1 MQFSPDDL
9 KDYLLDELAPDR
21 KAAVEAFLRDSVEA
35 REELEKQRLL
45 LQTLRELPEVEPSR
59 RIDLVAAPAQASATD
74 RWRRAGV
81 LAGALRAT
89 AIAASAALAIVGGM
103 WVLEPTLE
111 RDATGWTLST
121 GGPPAPRQAAPTE
134 EQLRALIR
142 EELSGTEERIRQTL
156 LDAARTATEGWT
168 SSELAAVRRELTEVR
183 EDAVAGY
190 QFVNAK
196 HEMLKRQL
204 VEFEMAGVPDSQP

>member
-1 MQFSPDDL
+1 
-9 KDYLLDELAPDR
+9 
-21 KAAVEAFLRDSVEA
+21 
-35 REELEKQRLL
+35 
-45 LQTLRELPEVEPSR
+45 
-59 RIDLVAAPAQASATD
+59 
-74 RWRRAGV
+74 
-81 LAGALRAT
+81 
-89 AIAASAALAIVGGM
+89 M

>member
-21 KAAVEAFLRDSVEA
+21 KTALEALLHNSAEA

-45 LQTLRELPEVEPSR
+45 LRTLRELPEAEPPQ
-59 RIDLVAAPAQASATD
+59 RIALVAAPTQASPAD
-74 RWRRAGV
+74 GWRRSGV
-81 LAGALRAT
+81 LAGVLRAT
-89 AIAASAALAIVGGM
+89 AIAACAALAIVGGM
-103 WVLEPTLE
+103 WMLEPTLT
-111 RDATGWTLST
+111 RDSTGWTLSI
-121 GGPPAPRQAAPTE
+121 GGPPVPHQAAPTE

-142 EELSGTEERIRQTL
+142 EELSSTEARLRQTL
-156 LDAARTATEGWT
+156 LDAARTAAEGWT
-168 SSELAAVRRELTEVR
+168 RSELAAVRRELSEVR

-190 QFVNAK
+190 LFVNAK

-204 VEFEMAGVPDSQP
+204 VEFELAAVPDSQP

>member
-21 KAAVEAFLRDSVEA
+21 KAALEALLRDSAEA

-45 LQTLRELPEVEPSR
+45 LRTLRELPEAEPSR
-59 RIDLVAAPAQASATD
+59 RITLVAAPAQASPAD
-74 RWRRAGV
+74 GWRR
-81 LAGALRAT
+81 AGALRAT
-89 AIAASAALAIVGGM
+89 AIAACAALAFVVGM
-103 WVLEPTLE
+103 WMLEPTLK
-111 RDATGWTLST
+111 RDTAGWTLSI
-121 GGPPAPRQAAPTE
+121 GDPPAPHPTAPTE
-134 EQLRALIR
+134 DQLRALIR
-142 EELSGTEERIRQTL
+142 EELSSTETRLNQSL
-156 LDAARTATEGWT
+156 LDAARTAAEGWT
-168 SSELAAVRRELTEVR
+168 LSELAAVRRELSDVR

-204 VEFEMAGVPDSQP
+204 VEFELAAVPDGQP